1 MDNMQFKK
9 IKKSLTKAAVALLI
23 ALSAANVF
31 ADGLPGEYYVTQ
43 RWRDLFA
50 PYSPATNPALLTEE
64 NHVAIRGVWSPSLG
78 NAFFLYEGGVVIPIG
93 LYQSFGFSV
102 LGVTSG
108 EPIKVVQ
115 WENDQITETGEEFRD
130 NHMLYMLS
138 YAINPFNKLSIG
150 ANVNWFRTPNFG
162 EPIMGLGLDVG
173 LTYRITNHP
182 VLGEHIVGIN
192 FQNALSPNIIRPA
205 DEDFKIQTQSINAKI
220 NWLAFLFDRQITTG
234 IDFDIK
240 DFAAAKS
247 AFANAIPTDLDDGST
262 GVMKQLDG
270 VKKIEFD
277 FSGRF
282 GVWLLRMIMLNA
294 HFGTGHWGVSGG
306 MNVPSIF
313 GGRDFQAAYQYTNI
327 TDDKASMTHTI
338 YFRGQFGPHR
348 EQIYA
353 RKMAR
358 QVQLGPGKLYN
369 QMLAEHFAGNY
380 WNSYFIGGRILTEFP
395 DFFRNDYVTY
405 YMSMN
410 QEAMEMRE
418 AANEGYNDLQN
429 NFPRSTVVPFAKLGL
444 LRIAYREGDYSGVR
458 DLYDQIN
465 FAASPDSVKQAAAY
479 YYGEALLNQNKVM
492 DAIQQFNMVPAG
504 HYDYVFAQHSMG
516 VAYAISGDYNK
527 ALEHLDNVVQASVK
541 GADQKAIIDRSYL
554 LMAFLYYEG
563 KVMEGQS
570 LARASASLRA
580 IPAASPYRTEALLG
594 QAWVALKA
602 ANWNDC
608 VAAANALNTATKDD
622 ILKSEADLLLA
633 YKSVIDKQYAAAVTR
648 LEGAQKRLNEYKA
661 PTQSDLKAAEAK
673 YFDDRAKYSET
684 AQKAHELAMTNQ
696 SSYVLS
702 EIEALSGSQKRG
714 EAEVR
719 SFGKFRDN
727 HEETL
732 FFGRGRDRV
741 LDDVSYALAK
751 ARELMGTTSASKSLE
766 KIQSADEEMR
776 RLQEQLRL
784 LGQ

>member
-1 MDNMQFKK
+1 MQFKK
-9 IKKSLTKAAVALLI
+9 IKRNLTKAAVALLI

-43 RWRDLFA
+43 RWRDMFA

-64 NHVAIRGVWSPSLG
+64 NHVAVRGVWSPSLG
-78 NAFFLYEGGVVIPIG
+78 NAFFLYEVGAVIPIG
-93 LYQSFGFSV
+93 LYQSYGFTV
-102 LGVTSG
+102 LGVTSSEGIQPARWNSEKG
-108 EPIKVVQ
+108 EI
-115 WENDQITETGEEFRD
+115 ETYGDPYKD
-130 NHMLYMLS
+130 NHMMYMLS

-150 ANVNWFRTPNFG
+150 ANLDWFITPNFG
-162 EPIMGLGLDVG
+162 DAIMGLGVDVG
-173 LTYRITNHP
+173 LTYRVSNHP
-182 VLGEHIVGIN
+182 VLGEHILGLN
-192 FQNALSPNIIRPA
+192 FQNVLSPNFSRPDGEELKA
-205 DEDFKIQTQSINAKI
+205 QTQSINAKI
-220 NWLAFLFDRQITTG
+220 NWLAFLFDRQITAG
-234 IDFDIK
+234 VDFDIK
-240 DFAAAKS
+240 DFAAQGT
-247 AFANAIPTDLDDGST
+247 AFAVASVDAAGSQNPDDLI
-262 GVMKQLDG
+262 KG

-277 FSGRF
+277 FSGRV
-282 GVWLLRMIMLNA
+282 GVWLLRMITINA

-313 GGRDFQAAYQYTNI
+313 GGRDFQAGYQYTNI
-327 TDDKASMTHTI
+327 TDDKASFTQTV

-348 EQIYA
+348 EQVYA

-380 WNSYFIGGRILTEFP
+380 WNSYFIGGKIITEYP
-395 DFFRNDYVTY
+395 DFFRNDYVAY
-405 YMSMN
+405 YMGMN
-410 QEAMEMRE
+410 QEGMDMRE
-418 AANEGYNDLQN
+418 AANNTYKDLQN
-429 NFPRSTVVPFAKLGL
+429 NSPRSTVVPFAKLGL
-444 LRIAYREGDYSGVR
+444 LRVAYREGDYSAVR

-465 FAASPDSVKQAAAY
+465 MMASPDSVKQAAAY
-479 YYGEALLNQNKVM
+479 YFGESLLNQNKVM

-516 VAYAISGDYNK
+516 VAYAINGDFNK
-527 ALEHLDNVVQASVK
+527 ALEHLDNVVQATVK
-541 GADQKAIIDRSYL
+541 GNDQKAVVDRSYL

-563 KVMEGQS
+563 KIMEGQS
-570 LARASASLRA
+570 LQRAMASLRA
-580 IPAASPYRTEALLG
+580 IPATSPYRTEALLG

-608 VAAANALNTATKDD
+608 VTAANALSAATKDD

-648 LEGAQKRLNEYKA
+648 LEEAQKRLTAYVE
-661 PTQSDLKAAEAK
+661 PSQSDLSAMEAK
-673 YFDDRAKYSET
+673 YRNDREKYAET
-684 AQKAHELAMTNQ
+684 AQKAQELAMTNQ

-702 EIEALSGSQKRG
+702 EIDALLASQKSG
-714 EAEVR
+714 EANVR

-732 FFGRGRDRV
+732 FFGRGRDKV

-751 ARELMGTTSASKSLE
+751 ARELMGTTNASKSLE
-766 KIQSADEEMR
+766 KIQSADEELR
-776 RLQEQLRL
+776 RLQEQLQM